1 MARISTKRGD
11 RGETQSLGGDTYP
24 KSHPVIECS
33 GKVDALRAAM
43 ALCRTQLL
51 ESGPDDPCHLGE
63 SLLWLLHV
71 SFLIGAQC
79 SDPTNKRREYR
90 KGDVSKTHL
99 ERLEAE
105 EDRLEERVTLPKK
118 FIVCA
123 SNTLAAQFDWACV
136 VARELERSVVRLK
149 AAVPEFDDGHILP
162 FVNRLSDFLY
172 LAARSVEEGK
182 HDVVDYGLLEE

>member
-1 MARISTKRGD
+1 MVARISTKRGD

-51 ESGPDDPCHLGE
+51 ESGTDDPGHLGE

-79 SDPTNKRREYR
+79 SDPTNKRPEYR
-90 KGDVSKTHL
+90 KGDVSKKHL
-99 ERLEAE
+99 DKLEAE
-105 EDRLEERVTLPKK
+105 EDRLEDRVTLPKL

-123 SNTLAAQFDWACV
+123 SNNLAAQFDWACV
-136 VARELERSVVRLK
+136 VARELEVLQ
-149 AAVPEFDDGHILP
+149 HQ
-162 FVNRLSDFLY
+162 FVTT
-172 LAARSVEEGK
+172 
-182 HDVVDYGLLEE
+182 LL